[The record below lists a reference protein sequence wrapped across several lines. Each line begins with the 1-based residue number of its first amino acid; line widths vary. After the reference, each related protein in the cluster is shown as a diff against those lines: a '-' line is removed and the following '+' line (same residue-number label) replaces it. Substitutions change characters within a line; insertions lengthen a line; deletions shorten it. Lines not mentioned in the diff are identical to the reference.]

1 MVVKAWIHR
10 DDLDESSSDNSGIDD
25 LYRNN
30 GKKTLETKLS
40 GSRNFKGLAFF
51 KRKNNLQ
58 SGKEKLVPGKKKLEV
73 SHSTPVD
80 PSKTSTKEKQAP
92 NELNIPLWQKAVL
105 KTSDDEEIRP
115 PSPSK
120 LNAATVAAIGKFK
133 KVAAKPR
140 FNFEKFLAYLESMR
154 GVVGFEIAGAI
165 VSWDKVSTTLFFLFS
180 IVAVFLQESIFG
192 SQKST
197 LT

>member
-80 PSKTSTKEKQAP
+80 PSKTSK
-92 NELNIPLWQKAVL
+92 KA
-105 KTSDDEEIRP
+105 
-115 PSPSK
+115 
-120 LNAATVAAIGKFK
+120 
-133 KVAAKPR
+133 
-140 FNFEKFLAYLESMR
+140 
-154 GVVGFEIAGAI
+154 
-165 VSWDKVSTTLFFLFS
+165 ST
-180 IVAVFLQESIFG
+180 E
-192 SQKST
+192 
-197 LT
+197 

>member
-1 MVVKAWIHR
+1 MVVKAWIRR

-25 LYRNN
+25 LHRSN

-40 GSRNFKGLAFF
+40 GSGNFKGLTFF
-51 KRKNNLQ
+51 KRKNSSH
-58 SGKEKLVPGKKKLEV
+58 SGKDKLVPSKKKLDV

-80 PSKTSTKEKQAP
+80 SSKKSTKGNHAS

-115 PSPSK
+115 PSPGK
-120 LNAATVAAIGKFK
+120 LNSTTVAAIGKFK
-133 KVAAKPR
+133 KVAARPR

-165 VSWDKVSTTLFFLFS
+165 VTWDKVSTTLFFLFS